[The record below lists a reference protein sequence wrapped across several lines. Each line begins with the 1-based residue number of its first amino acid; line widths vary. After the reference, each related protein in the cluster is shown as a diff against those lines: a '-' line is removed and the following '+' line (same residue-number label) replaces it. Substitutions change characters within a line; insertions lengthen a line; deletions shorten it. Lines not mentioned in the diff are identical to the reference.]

1 MDIMGNVLDLST
13 ETLAIC
19 LIVLVC
25 IVVLAVFWFVRVA
38 QREL

>member
-1 MDIMGNVLDLST
+1 MATMGNVLDLST
-13 ETLAIC
+13 ESLAIC

-25 IVVLAVFWFVRVA
+25 IVVLAVFWFIRVA